1 MGAITILIFYTI
13 QVPMFSA
20 VPPDIKHE
28 IFQLSIVLSVTDRV
42 NVSVSWHLRMPFASV
57 MVSLEFHVDVAF

>member
-1 MGAITILIFYTI
+1 MGAIAILIFYTI
-13 QVPMFSA
+13 QVPMFGA

-42 NVSVSWHLRMPFASV
+42 NVSGSWHLRMPFACV
-57 MVSLEFHVDVAF
+57 MVILGFHVEVAF